1 MFSIKKKA
9 TQTAKRA
16 GLLTGGAILCVVG
29 VGFFTL
35 AVWFYLLTV
44 LSALQAAL
52 TIGAGYFGVG
62 LLMIGV
68 GSKRS
73 HRAEPLLRDP
83 EPARQPDVPPL
94 LQALLFGIEA
104 GSKVSGKRKS

>member
-16 GLLTGGAILCVVG
+16 GLLTVGGILCAIG

-35 AVWFYLLTV
+35 AAWLYLLTV
-44 LSALQAAL
+44 VSALQAAL
-52 TIGAGYFGVG
+52 IIGAGYFGIG
-62 LLMIGV
+62 LIMIGL
-68 GSKRS
+68 GTKKP
-73 HRAEPLLRDP
+73 HQPEPLRDP
-83 EPARQPDVPPL
+83 ETARQPDVPPL

-104 GSKVSGKRKS
+104 GSKVSGKRKN